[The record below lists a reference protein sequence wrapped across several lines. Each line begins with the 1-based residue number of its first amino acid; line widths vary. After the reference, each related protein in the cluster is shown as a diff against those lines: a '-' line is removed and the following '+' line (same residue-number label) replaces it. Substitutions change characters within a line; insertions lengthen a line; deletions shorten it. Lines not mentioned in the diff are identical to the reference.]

1 MPTLLSCLIDAIKLD
16 QAALVFKNQH
26 RQLE

>member
-16 QAALVFKNQH
+16 QAPCILKDQR